1 MIRTLL
7 GLLART
13 VEQLG
18 RAQTQALGGLPGETV
33 VSSTDWPNNVLF
45 EPKHWVE
52 PYVHHRSRE
61 TWRTHGWSCAAAG
74 QTLCGWGR
82 QRTRENYALVPLTS
96 WTGLVAE
103 QGGRGFEGQAA
114 LWVLQRLYELVL
126 ETDPWLLSSESP
138 APGSHDVSQQTLRLL
153 HCLEKVHDELRETL
167 RNKHQW
173 RGMGVALA
181 SVFVAHGQAHLVRVG
196 PVPLFRWRR
205 GKLDVFAPTP
215 VSLSSVPV
223 ARAKGGPTEEFEV
236 GRRDNSFQ
244 VAQGES
250 STLKEPSVSLAGEGA
265 SPLFSR
271 SENGWVSRSNA
282 LGWGEGEVMVGSV
295 ELEPGDVFVMASQG
309 VCDILPLTVLRD
321 VLSQTSEPIAKRCQR
336 LIDIAYNTRFRHDD
350 MTLALCEVVLSE
362 PPTSSDTWTRWQG
375 DLEEH
380 LFGEET

>member
-18 RAQTQALGGLPGETV
+18 RAQTQALGGLPGGTV
-33 VSSTDWPNNVLF
+33 CAPPEGQGSVLF
-45 EPKHWVE
+45 EPKRWVE
-52 PYVHHRSRE
+52 PHVHHRSKE

-82 QRTRENYALVPLTS
+82 QRTRENFALVPLTS
-96 WTGLVAE
+96 WAGLVAE

-126 ETDPWLLSSESP
+126 EADPWHLSSEFF
-138 APGSHDVSQQTLRLL
+138 APSAHDVSLQTMGFLG
-153 HCLEKVHDELRETL
+153 CLQKVHDELRETL

-205 GKLDVFAPTP
+205 GELDVFAPGSVPLP
-215 VSLSSVPV
+215 VSSE
-223 ARAKGGPTEEFEV
+223 AAAKNAAIEGAEDSQPEGYIPL
-236 GRRDNSFQ
+236 G
-244 VAQGES
+244 QGES
-250 STLKEPSVSLAGEGA
+250 SALHGPSVSLFGEDV

-271 SENGWVSRSNA
+271 SESALVSRSNA

-295 ELEPGDVFVMASQG
+295 ELLPGDVFVMASQG
-309 VCDILPLTVLRD
+309 FCDIVPLTVLRD
-321 VLSQTSEPIAKRCQR
+321 VLSHTSEPIAKRCQR

-350 MTLALCEVVLSE
+350 MTLALCEVVPSE
-362 PPTSSDTWTRWQG
+362 PPASSDSWQRWQG
-375 DLEEH
+375 ELEEH
-380 LFGEET
+380 LFGEGT